1 MIDIPDDPD
10 LRALVLKVM
19 DGVAEMETVRLE
31 VEQFA
36 DTPIDPTLGME
47 EEKPPP
53 LLTPSDLEEDDF
65 YQFNNPFGPR
75 K

>member
-10 LRALVLKVM
+10 LRELVLKVM

-47 EEKPPP
+47 EESPPP
-53 LLTPSDLEEDDF
+53 LLTATDLEEDDF
-65 YQFNNPFGPR
+65 YQFNNPLGPR